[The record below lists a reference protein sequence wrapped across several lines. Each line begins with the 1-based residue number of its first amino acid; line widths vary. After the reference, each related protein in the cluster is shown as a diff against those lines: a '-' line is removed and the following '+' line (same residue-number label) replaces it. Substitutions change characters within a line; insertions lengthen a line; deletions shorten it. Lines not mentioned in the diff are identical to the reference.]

1 MSGHEIIFYVID
13 FPYNDALAKNFNT
26 TEASGLYGIIS
37 PEVVFDKVQIFIL
50 PRHEN
55 SGD

>member
-13 FPYNDALAKNFNT
+13 FPHNDALAKNFNT